1 MGGYFCVDFLGNG
14 VGLNVTCLLS
24 CSGFFIEPN
33 SFRLTCVL
41 VIFRSSD
48 KPALGIRPLL
58 PFGDE
63 KHFGRIDGPKPVHTA
78 ELVADPVL
86 RIYDVFIAF
95 FSTLILTLESRSGF
109 SVIN

>member
-1 MGGYFCVDFLGNG
+1 M
-14 VGLNVTCLLS
+14 
-24 CSGFFIEPN
+24 
-33 SFRLTCVL
+33 L

-86 RIYDVFIAF
+86 RIYDVFYCVLQYTDLDFRVALWLLCDQLVDN
-95 FSTLILTLESRSGF
+95 SSKRPHVE
-109 SVIN
+109 